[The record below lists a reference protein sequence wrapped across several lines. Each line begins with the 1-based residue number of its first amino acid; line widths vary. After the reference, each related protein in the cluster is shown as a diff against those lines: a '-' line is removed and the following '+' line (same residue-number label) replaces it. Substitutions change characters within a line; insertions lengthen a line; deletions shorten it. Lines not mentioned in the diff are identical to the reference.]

1 MSLIGANELKK
12 RLMIVVEGKPC
23 IVVDVTFSSPSARGA
38 SMMVKARLR
47 NLLTGEVLDKNMKSS
62 EKFEEADI
70 EKAPANFLYAD
81 AGAYYF
87 MDETT
92 YEQFAMPL
100 EKIADIKGYLKE
112 NSPVEIVKF
121 NGEPVSIEL
130 PQYVDLR
137 VVYTEPARKSDSGS
151 GSGTKLAKLETGIEA
166 RVPLYLKEGDSV
178 RINTQTGEA
187 AGRA

>member
-12 RLMIVVEGKPC
+12 RLMIIVEAKPY

-47 NLLTGEVLDKNMKSS
+47 NLITGEMLDKNMKTS

-70 EKAPANFLYAD
+70 EKAPASYLYAD
-81 AGAYYF
+81 ADALYF

-100 EKIADIKGYLKE
+100 GKMTDIKGYLKE
-112 NSPVEIVKF
+112 NSPVEIIKF

-130 PQYVDLR
+130 PQYVELK
-137 VVYTEPARKSDSGS
+137 VVYTEPAVKGDSSGS
-151 GSGTKLAKLETGIEA
+151 VMKLAKLETGIEA
-166 RVPLYLKEGDSV
+166 RVPLYLKEGDIV